1 MQGDTMPA
9 RPAASHGLF
18 TGLMPFVATEAGGPH
33 TPTPALPM
41 MTKGA
46 QPLLA
51 QTMPTPP
58 EPASPSHS
66 RPRIVFVLMSAVAK
80 PETVEQLALALA
92 PHLVL
97 VHHDFSQTA
106 HFPLSA
112 SNVRF
117 VPDPVRTGWAQFG
130 FVQAIFHSLEHAL
143 KHVNFD
149 YLQLLSPT
157 CLPIKPLHEFERHIS
172 GMTEAHFDCIDLLS
186 DKDALMSVG
195 YRAFTAHGSW
205 RHRLARRLVHVYFDA
220 SSVQRAEAG
229 IWLHSGQAA
238 GLGAHLAGWALAL
251 LKHPALGRHLR
262 TQPLRLYYGSTWFGA
277 RRHVVAGM
285 VRTWQQ
291 PGVCEHFREVRIAEE
306 FLVPSL
312 LMKTKPIKGA
322 LNHVIQRF
330 DQAHPGVFGLEDL
343 DRLQQ
348 SPAFFARKFPDD
360 ALAPV
365 RQRVL
370 SELVQC
376 TAQTAFVPSSQGVH
390 AMV

>member
-1 MQGDTMPA
+1 MQGDTMPP
-9 RPAASHGLF
+9 RPASSHGLF
-18 TGLMPFVATEAGGPH
+18 KGRMPFVTTEAGGPH
-33 TPTPALPM
+33 TPTPALPVIN
-41 MTKGA
+41 KDA
-46 QPLLA
+46 QPLPA
-51 QTMPTPP
+51 QALPTSP
-58 EPASPSHS
+58 EPASPSHN
-66 RPRIVFVLMSAVAK
+66 RPRIVFVLMSAVAQ
-80 PETVEQLALALA
+80 PETVDQLALALA
-92 PHLVL
+92 PHVVL
-97 VHHDFSQTA
+97 VHHDFSQTP
-106 HFPLSA
+106 HFPLRA
-112 SNVRF
+112 PNVRF

-172 GMTEAHFDCIDLLS
+172 GMAEAHFDCIDLLS

-205 RHRLARRLVHVYFDA
+205 RHRLTRRLVHVYFDA

-238 GLGAHLAGWALAL
+238 GLGAHLAGWALAS
-251 LKHPALGRHLR
+251 LKHPTVGRHLR
-262 TQPLRLYYGSTWFGA
+262 TQPLRLYYGSTW
-277 RRHVVAGM
+277 
-285 VRTWQQ
+285 
-291 PGVCEHFREVRIAEE
+291 EHFREVRIAEE

-322 LNHVIQRF
+322 LNHVIQHF
-330 DQAHPGVFGLEDL
+330 DQAHPGVFGLEHL

-348 SPAFFARKFPDD
+348 SSAFFARKFPDD

-376 TAQTAFVPSSQGVH
+376 AAQTAMVPNNQGVH
-390 AMV
+390 AMA